1 MSPTTTSLLLTL
13 SPLRQ
18 RRVAL
23 PVALAMAVLLAFA
36 LIQIFWTI
44 GALSLYREHAFQVF
58 VIALA
63 LSTAGSLVPFAI
75 VCFLDR
81 RERESRWLIL
91 VTLLWGALIATG
103 VAIPFND
110 AIFLAIDAALQN
122 EPAVTDFLG
131 PDAAWLIGAP
141 IAGPWVEEILKSAG
155 IVLIF
160 VFLRGEFDGIR
171 DGFIYGALVG
181 IGFNW
186 LEAAVYV
193 GQGFAEVGLAPF
205 GLQLGARYALFGL
218 SGHALYSGLFGAF
231 LGWAIQTDRPWWRIA
246 APVIGLGLAIGAHT
260 VNNSLGLIF
269 TAIES
274 ANGQAVVEEV
284 VAPFDLPFWQV
295 WITDSLF
302 DLFLYAP
309 FLLILLALLL
319 YSAGWERT
327 LIRTELADEVP
338 TTVTPEEYVQ
348 VLGDR
353 LFRTRRIDDAHR
365 RQSAELVNAQNEL
378 AFRKH
383 RVKTKSQNPDADP
396 LVLAWRGKVARLRQ
410 G

>member
-23 PVALAMAVLLAFA
+23 PVALALAVLLAFA
-36 LIQIFWTI
+36 LIQISLTI
-44 GALSLYREHAFQVF
+44 GALSLYRDQAFQVF

-63 LSTAGSLVPFAI
+63 LSTAGSLVPFFI
-75 VCFLDR
+75 VLFLDR

-110 AIFLAIDAALQN
+110 AILLAIDAAIQD

-193 GQGFAEVGLAPF
+193 GQGFAEIGLAPF

-274 ANGQAVVEEV
+274 ANGQPFTEQV

-319 YSAGWERT
+319 YSTGWERNV
-327 LIRTELADEVP
+327 IRTELADEVP
-338 TTVTPEEYVQ
+338 ATVTPEEYVQ

-353 LFRTRRIDDAHR
+353 LFRTRASTAPTGVSLPSWSTPRTNWPFASTGSRANHKILM
-365 RQSAELVNAQNEL
+365 QI
-378 AFRKH
+378 
-383 RVKTKSQNPDADP
+383 
-396 LVLAWRGKVARLRQ
+396 RL
-410 G
+410 